1 MIADTGT
8 AILILGIFVLPGFI
22 TLLFRERFY
31 VVRGQDTPFER
42 LLQALFYSAIV
53 YGVILGIGLY
63 FGLDKSDVV
72 DYHHGRKSLF
82 DDFLAGVLIFLV
94 LPLLLAVLG
103 SRWNASKMVRPK
115 LLRLIGSSEAHNVH
129 SGWNEL
135 FSKQGGAMIRA
146 TLSDGRV
153 VGGFYGEPSLAGY
166 TEHTQDLYIS
176 ERWELDEDSWFVQPA
191 PRTLGIWLPRES
203 IRSLEIYQPDE
214 VSAGEQGADS
224 ATAIGDDSS
233 DQKGR
238 NEE

>member
-53 YGVILGIGLY
+53 YGVILAVGLY

-72 DYHHGRKSLF
+72 DYHHGKKSLF

-103 SRWNASKMVRPK
+103 SRWNASKTVRPK

-224 ATAIGDDSS
+224 STVIGDDSS
-233 DQKGR
+233 DQKGTK
-238 NEE
+238 

>member
-1 MIADTGT
+1 LIADTGT

-53 YGVILGIGLY
+53 YGLILAVGLC
-63 FGLDKSDVV
+63 FGLDKADVV
-72 DYHHGRKSLF
+72 EFHDGKKTLF

-94 LPLLLAVLG
+94 LPLLLAVFG
-103 SRWNASKMVRPK
+103 SRWNSSKTVRPK

-176 ERWELDEDSWFVQPA
+176 ERWELDEDSWFVRPA

-203 IRSLEIYQPDE
+203 IRSLEVYQPNE
-214 VSAGEQGADS
+214 MPAADS
-224 ATAIGDDSS
+224 TAVS
-233 DQKGR
+233 DNDQEGGR
-238 NEE
+238 DEE

>member
-1 MIADTGT
+1 VIADTGT

-31 VVRGQDTPFER
+31 IVRGQDTPFER

-53 YGVILGIGLY
+53 YGLILAGGLI
-63 FGLDKSDVV
+63 FGLDKADVV
-72 DYHHGRKSLF
+72 EYHNGEKTLF
-82 DDFLAGVLIFLV
+82 ADFVAGVLVFLA
-94 LPLLLAVLG
+94 LPLLQAIVG
-103 SRWNASKMVRPK
+103 SRWNSSKKLRPK

-153 VGGFYGEPSLAGY
+153 IGGFYGEPSLAGY
-166 TEHTQDLYIS
+166 TEHSQDLYIS

-191 PRTLGIWLPRES
+191 PRTLGVWLPRES
-203 IRSLEIYQPDE
+203 IRSLEVYQPNE
-214 VSAGEQGADS
+214 VPQASVGNEA
-224 ATAIGDDSS
+224 ATNDGDKS
-233 DQKGR
+233 DHERQR
-238 NEE
+238 